1 MSDGS
6 KSGSDVE
13 DSRDSKG
20 GSSSH
25 NSDEESGEESNSG
38 DVEEEEEE
46 VKETP
51 GRMMPPLIN
60 AREAVDVIPCLL
72 LLEE

>member
-1 MSDGS
+1 
-6 KSGSDVE
+6 VT
-13 DSRDSKG
+13 
-20 GSSSH
+20 
-25 NSDEESGEESNSG
+25 
-38 DVEEEEEE
+38 EEEE